1 MWGPYSAVMAQVSTR
16 AFQQSW
22 ELVAANPR
30 LVVAV
35 AGGALALVAALALY
49 RRLRRTPGER
59 FRALLAGRE
68 TVSVLLHP
76 NPDADAMAAGI
87 AIAELADSVDTEA
100 TIQYPGQVRR
110 QENRAFRTVLD
121 VELDRIEH
129 VSDLTSEAVVLVDHN
144 VARGFAGADGVLP
157 FAVVDHH
164 PGEGSG
170 EAYTDVRT
178 DYGAAASILAEYFR
192 DTGATPIPPDAH
204 ETEVTGA
211 SLSTRTA
218 TGLLYG
224 IISDTNRLT
233 RGASAADFSAAAYL
247 QPGVDEDKLERI
259 ADPAVSTEALD
270 VKARAIAG
278 REVRGSFAVS
288 DVGRVSNVDAIPQAA
303 DELVGLEGVTAVVVL
318 GEKEGTVHLSGRSR
332 DDRVHMGRALEGA
345 VGDVQSASAGGHAR
359 MGGGQIGPQVT
370 ADGSEEVPVLGR
382 EALIDRLFDAMD
394 GER

>member
-1 MWGPYSAVMAQVSTR
+1 MTGPNSAAMAQAGVRTIETG
-16 AFQQSW
+16 W
-22 ELVAANPR
+22 DMLAANPR

-49 RRLRRTPGER
+49 RRLRRAPGER
-59 FRALLAGRE
+59 FRSLLAGRE
-68 TVSVLLHP
+68 SISVLLHP

-87 AIAELADSVDTEA
+87 AVAELAESVDTD
-100 TIQYPGQVRR
+100 TVVQYTGQVRR

-121 VELDRIEH
+121 VELDRIDH
-129 VSDLTSEAVVLVDHN
+129 VSDLAAEAVVLVDHN
-144 VARGFAGADGVLP
+144 AARGFAGADGVLP

-164 PGEGSG
+164 PGEGGG

-178 DYGAAASILAEYFR
+178 DYGATASILAEYFR

-211 SLSTRTA
+211 TLSTRTA

-233 RGASAADFSAAAYL
+233 RGASAADFAAAAYL
-247 QPGVDEDKLERI
+247 QPGVDEDNLERI

-318 GEKEGTVHLSGRSR
+318 GEREGTVHLSGRSR
-332 DDRVHMGRALEGA
+332 DDRVHMGRALEAA
-345 VGDVQSASAGGHAR
+345 VDDVNDASAGGHAR
-359 MGGGQIGPQVT
+359 MGGGQIGPQIT
-370 ADGSEEVPVLGR
+370 ADGSEAVSVLGR
-382 EALIDRLFDAMD
+382 DELIDRLFDAMD

>member
-1 MWGPYSAVMAQVSTR
+1 MAQVGAR
-16 AFQQSW
+16 AFQQGW
-22 ELVAANPR
+22 DAIEANPR

-49 RRLRRTPGER
+49 RRLRRSPGER
-59 FRALLAGRE
+59 FRALLAGRDS
-68 TVSVLLHP
+68 VAVLLHP
-76 NPDADAMAAGI
+76 NPDSDAMAAGM
-87 AIAELADSVDTEA
+87 AVAELARSVDTDA
-100 TIQYPGQVRR
+100 VLQYSGQVRR

-121 VELDRIEH
+121 LELDRIDH
-129 VSDLTSEAVVLVDHN
+129 VSDLASEAVVLVDHN
-144 VARGFAGADGVLP
+144 EARGFAGADGVLP

-192 DTGATPIPPDAH
+192 DTGATPVPPDAH
-204 ETEVTGA
+204 ESEVTGA
-211 SLSTRTA
+211 TLSTRTA

-224 IISDTNRLT
+224 VISDTNRLT
-233 RGASAADFSAAAYL
+233 RGASAADFSAGAYL
-247 QPGVDEDKLERI
+247 HPGVDEDNLERI

-278 REVRGSFAVS
+278 RDVRGCFAVS
-288 DVGRVSNVDAIPQAA
+288 DVGAVSNVDAIPQAA

-318 GEKEGTVHLSGRSR
+318 GEKDGTIHLSGRSR
-332 DDRVHMGRALEGA
+332 DDRVHMGRALDAA
-345 VGDVQSASAGGHAR
+345 VGDVPDASAGGHAR
-359 MGGGQIGPQVT
+359 MGGGQIGPQVS
-370 ADGSEEVPVLGR
+370 ADGSEEVPVVGR
-382 EALIDRLFDAMD
+382 EELLDRLFDAMD